1 MGALI
6 IIFFLVASAF
16 LAGSFRKLHQRY
28 QDAFARE
35 MWHVFLAE
43 TLSFLGILFLAT
55 KWPVLYISLGILN
68 IIKGPFYWNTF
79 RAIHGDPPVRGWA
92 LKLAIAYF
100 VFSLGCIWLIPSDN
114 NFLFY
119 STSAWFLVVHIP
131 AVECFRRRPK
141 IHAVSPMFMFGFM
154 LFSKVAFLFTI
165 TFVIYNEEWGGV
177 FFCLYCMA
185 NLSLGAV
192 GFMVALGRAREEYES
207 RLLQAKSDSDDLNLQ
222 LKSAL
227 DRAKIAGR
235 AKDEFLGIMS
245 HELRTPISGIIGMA
259 SVLKSSPL
267 NDEQQEFAW
276 AIEDSGKDLLLLVE
290 QILDFS
296 RYESGQIPVEENPF
310 SVIRFMDHV
319 LELLGGQSNR
329 KGIELLVS
337 MHSNVPNMVVGDE
350 GKLRQV
356 IINLLNNAIKFT
368 DKGHV
373 SVFLKVVSGPNVQT
387 GKRLQC
393 QVKDT
398 GPGIAAEDMGRLF
411 TPFFQADT
419 SSTRE
424 FGGAGLG
431 LAISKRLMLAM
442 GGDVTCESKQGEG
455 TTFTIHWP
463 LKRPSEGERATHL
476 DAFSRLKG
484 IHIWVIHQHDAFGDW
499 VEKSFKEAQMQS
511 RSFPS
516 AQDAIDAFTHLD
528 DQDWPSMIIL
538 DEDSL
543 AGCPMDRPL
552 ELLGKCIA
560 SAQKNCKLV
569 VRSSHRFQSQAR
581 VDGILRRPTTPNR
594 MIIKI
599 DRILQKT
606 ASQSN
611 VLSSKTSSDADLIST
626 QVHQGACSVLVVE
639 DHPINRKLAVILLE
653 KLNCRV
659 VTANHGEEALG
670 CMEKQTFDI
679 VLMDLHMPVMDGFET
694 ARTIRQRWGDADRPL
709 LVALTAAASQ
719 QDRELAKA
727 SGLTEF
733 LTKPIQFEQL
743 EKLVERSRRP
753 RPPSKIS

>member
-1 MGALI
+1 
-6 IIFFLVASAF
+6 
-16 LAGSFRKLHQRY
+16 
-28 QDAFARE
+28 
-35 MWHVFLAE
+35 
-43 TLSFLGILFLAT
+43 
-55 KWPVLYISLGILN
+55 
-68 IIKGPFYWNTF
+68 
-79 RAIHGDPPVRGWA
+79 
-92 LKLAIAYF
+92 
-100 VFSLGCIWLIPSDN
+100 
-114 NFLFY
+114 
-119 STSAWFLVVHIP
+119 
-131 AVECFRRRPK
+131 
-141 IHAVSPMFMFGFM
+141 
-154 LFSKVAFLFTI
+154 
-165 TFVIYNEEWGGV
+165 
-177 FFCLYCMA
+177 
-185 NLSLGAV
+185 
-192 GFMVALGRAREEYES
+192 
-207 RLLQAKSDSDDLNLQ
+207 
-222 LKSAL
+222 
-227 DRAKIAGR
+227 
-235 AKDEFLGIMS
+235 
-245 HELRTPISGIIGMA
+245 
-259 SVLKSSPL
+259 
-267 NDEQQEFAW
+267 
-276 AIEDSGKDLLLLVE
+276 
-290 QILDFS
+290 
-296 RYESGQIPVEENPF
+296 
-310 SVIRFMDHV
+310 
-319 LELLGGQSNR
+319 
-329 KGIELLVS
+329 
-337 MHSNVPNMVVGDE
+337 
-350 GKLRQV
+350 
-356 IINLLNNAIKFT
+356 
-368 DKGHV
+368 
-373 SVFLKVVSGPNVQT
+373 
-387 GKRLQC
+387 
-393 QVKDT
+393 
-398 GPGIAAEDMGRLF
+398 
-411 TPFFQADT
+411 
-419 SSTRE
+419 
-424 FGGAGLG
+424 
-431 LAISKRLMLAM
+431 
-442 GGDVTCESKQGEG
+442 
-455 TTFTIHWP
+455 
-463 LKRPSEGERATHL
+463 
-476 DAFSRLKG
+476 
-484 IHIWVIHQHDAFGDW
+484 

-653 KLNCRV
+653 KLNCRF

-670 CMEKQTFDI
+670 CMETQSFDI

-694 ARTIRQRWGDADRPL
+694 ARTIRQRWGDADRPF